1 MRGEPCCGWRGVGSA
16 FPTGTMPCACCP
28 CRRTADASEI
38 EPSEANPAAR
48 SEGREAACRK
58 YTVRGLAQACESAW
72 RCTELYRVPRRPYL
86 IAARPP
92 DLAFNFLRTDYGPA
106 ESALRRPATSIIKLL
121 QLSALRLAGSLGIS
135 WHLTRKST

>member
-58 YTVRGLAQACESAW
+58 IPCRGLAQACESAW

-92 DLAFNFLRTDYGPA
+92 DLAFNFLRTDYGRTGGDGRSSHTKVGQFFLTFH
-106 ESALRRPATSIIKLL
+106 SALRSV
-121 QLSALRLAGSLGIS
+121 
-135 WHLTRKST
+135 HC

>member
-48 SEGREAACRK
+48 SEGGKQPVRK
-58 YTVRGLAQACESAW
+58 YPARGLAPACESAW
-72 RCTELYRVPRRPYL
+72 RCPELYRVSRRPSL
-86 IAARPP
+86 IAASPP
-92 DLAFNFLRTDYGPA
+92 DLVFNFLRTDYGRACIFTKPQV
-106 ESALRRPATSIIKLL
+106 SVSCLRRI
-121 QLSALRLAGSLGIS
+121 
-135 WHLTRKST
+135 H

>member
-58 YTVRGLAQACESAW
+58 IPCRGLAQACESAW

-86 IAARPP
+86 ILSLIHISEPTRP
-92 DLAFNFLRTDYGPA
+92 Y
-106 ESALRRPATSIIKLL
+106 
-121 QLSALRLAGSLGIS
+121 
-135 WHLTRKST
+135 